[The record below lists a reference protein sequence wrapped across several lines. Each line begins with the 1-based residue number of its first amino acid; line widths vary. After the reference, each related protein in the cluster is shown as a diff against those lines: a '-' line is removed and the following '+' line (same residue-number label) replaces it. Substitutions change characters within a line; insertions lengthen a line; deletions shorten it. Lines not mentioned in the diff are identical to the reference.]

1 MNMTMT
7 RTALPGPDAEIA
19 KGHLQETLVDLVDL
33 TLQAKQAHWNVVG
46 PRFRSVHL
54 QLDELVEQTRAFAD
68 RVAERIVTLGD
79 PAEGSASAIDHQ
91 TKIDPLP
98 GGFIQDADAVK
109 LFIERLDTACG
120 RIRRNLSGSPDPVS
134 HDLLVQ
140 LLGKLEEQMWMLH
153 AQTHA

>member
-1 MNMTMT
+1 MNMAMT
-7 RTALPGPDAEIA
+7 RTALPGPEAEIA
-19 KGHLQETLVDLVDL
+19 KGHLQETLVDLIDL

-54 QLDELVEQTRAFAD
+54 QLDDLVTHTRSYAD
-68 RVAERIVTLGD
+68 SVAERIVTLGD
-79 PAEGSASAIDHQ
+79 PAEGGSRTVDHH

-98 GGFIQDADAVK
+98 AGFLQDVEAVK
-109 LFIERLDTACG
+109 LLIERLDAVCG
-120 RIRRNLSGSPDPVS
+120 RIRRNLSGNPDPVS

-140 LLGKLEEQMWMLH
+140 LLGKLEEQMWMFH